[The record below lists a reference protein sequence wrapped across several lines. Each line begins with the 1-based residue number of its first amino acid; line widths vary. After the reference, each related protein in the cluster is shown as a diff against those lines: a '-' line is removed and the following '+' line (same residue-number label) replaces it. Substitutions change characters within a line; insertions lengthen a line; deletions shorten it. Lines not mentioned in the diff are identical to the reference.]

1 MKIKNLLPYFALYL
15 SLTIHLQASDSR
27 RDLESGL
34 ELTDPHQVS
43 SALHSVTE
51 LFVSLDAIDG
61 NSSFHQTTPRTTV
74 ELEVAPT
81 APSSL
86 KDSDQKPIN
95 EWRNFAA
102 WGERIT
108 GSAFSIIGLPISAAG
123 TTLVAEYSDVSNP
136 RAQIGI
142 ALAGFGVFLNEFGQ
156 ILLENS
162 RNEAAEIESEIERHA
177 KKIRKAA
184 DLTPEE
190 VDQLSAEFFGMSQTY
205 QSYIGCAS
213 KADRIL
219 SRVLSLVGPTAAV
232 TGAVLTLSGET
243 TIGPILAVGGAAAI
257 TAKNALRERADAH
270 DAQLK
275 RFKVVANAQEKAR
288 QKLSLR
294 STSGSSVLQTGD
306 VSA

>member
-1 MKIKNLLPYFALYL
+1 MKIKILLSYFTLYL
-15 SLTIHLQASDSR
+15 SLTINLQAGGPVQ
-27 RDLESGL
+27 DLESGL
-34 ELTDPHQVS
+34 GLTAPFQAP
-43 SALHSVTE
+43 SARHSVAE
-51 LFVSLDAIDG
+51 SFDAI
-61 NSSFHQTTPRTTV
+61 NASFYQTTPRAAV
-74 ELEVAPT
+74 EPEVTPT
-81 APSSL
+81 ASSSL
-86 KDSDQKPIN
+86 KESDQKPISK
-95 EWRNFAA
+95 WRNFAA

-142 ALAGFGVFLNEFGQ
+142 ALAGFGVFLNESGQ

-177 KKIRKAA
+177 KKITKAA
-184 DLTPEE
+184 ELTPEE
-190 VDQLSAEFFGMSQTY
+190 VDQLSSEFFGMSQTY

-257 TAKNALRERADAH
+257 TAKNAFRERADAH

-294 STSGSSVLQTGD
+294 SISVSSSLLETSD